1 MFKWLPSGKRLAQF
15 GVPVAFIAILVALI
29 IPVNTYWIDFFI
41 MVSMFTAVLIV
52 TLTMFINEPLDF
64 SSFPSMILF
73 TTLFRLVVNVTTTRS
88 ILSLGEAGKI
98 IDTFAHFVI
107 GGNYVIGVVVFG
119 IITIINFVVVT
130 NGAQRIGEVAA
141 RFTLDAL
148 PGKQISIDADLNA
161 GIINEDQARARRKK
175 LEMEADYFGAM
186 DGASRFVQRD
196 ALVSIILI
204 FINIGAGLVVGIWQ
218 QGRTFMESLTLFT
231 QLTIGD
237 GLVAQIPA
245 ILISTATGFMVT
257 KSSDEETMGESIIHQ
272 LTQVYQP
279 LVISGGFVVLL
290 GFIPGMPWFIMLPA
304 GISVMYLAW
313 NMNKQKSKT
322 PSPEEL
328 AAEKTAMEQGEGLT
342 AEQKAK
348 ESLAGLLQVDQL
360 ELEIG
365 YGLIPL
371 VDTEQHGDL
380 LERITNIRKQ
390 IAMTLGFIMPPMRIR
405 DNITIKP
412 GEYNIK
418 IKGSVVAKGDLV
430 LDRYLA
436 MNPLGD
442 DKTIEGTPTKEP
454 AFGLE
459 AYWIRPEERA
469 RAELAGFTVVD
480 PATVLATHI
489 TEVIKNNAT
498 DLLNRQ
504 AVTEMLDQIK
514 EQYSSLV
521 EDLIPARMQISELQK
536 VLQSLLKEKISIRN
550 LPVILETLADYVNV
564 TKDYELLTEYVR
576 LSLAR
581 QICSELI
588 DDENNLVV
596 ATLDP
601 QIEVMI
607 SQNLQQSPSGTIPVL
622 PPPYVRSLVDNIGR
636 MIQTMTNQGYL
647 PIFLVSP
654 RIRPYFRKLIERVYT
669 GVSVLSYSE
678 ITNDVVLKTI
688 GMVESPSGS
697 S

>member
-1 MFKWLPSGKRLAQF
+1 
-15 GVPVAFIAILVALI
+15 
-29 IPVNTYWIDFFI
+29 

-88 ILSLGEAGKI
+88 ILQFGEAGKI

-279 LVISGGFVVLL
+279 LMISGGFVVLL

-304 GISVMYLAW
+304 GFSVMYLAW
-313 NMNKQKSKT
+313 NMNKLKSKEPT
-322 PSPEEL
+322 PAEI
-328 AAEKTAMEQGEGLT
+328 AAEKTAMEQGEGLS

-418 IKGSVVAKGDLV
+418 IKGSVVTKGDLV

-489 TEVIKNNAT
+489 TEVIKNNAS

-521 EDLIPARMQISELQK
+521 EDLIPNRMQVSELQK

-678 ITNDVVLKTI
+678 ITNDVALKTI

>member
-1 MFKWLPSGKRLAQF
+1 M
-15 GVPVAFIAILVALI
+15 PVAFITILVALI
-29 IPVNTYWIDFFI
+29 VPVNTLVIDFFI
-41 MVSMFTAVLIV
+41 MISMFLAVLIV

-88 ILSLGEAGKI
+88 ILSEAKAGNI

-107 GGNYVIGVVVFG
+107 GGNYIVGVIVFV

-175 LEMEADYFGAM
+175 LEREADYFGAM

-204 FINIGAGLVVGIWQ
+204 FLNIGAGLVVGIWQ
-218 QGRTFMESLTLFT
+218 QGMDFKEALALFT

-257 KSSDEETMGESIIHQ
+257 KSKDEETMSESIIKQ
-272 LTQVYQP
+272 LTQVFQP
-279 LVISGGFVVLL
+279 LVISGGFVMIL
-290 GFIPGMPWFIMLPA
+290 GIIPGMPWFILIPA
-304 GISVMYLAW
+304 GLGIIYLAW
-313 NMNKQKSKT
+313 KMQIESGKEQT
-322 PSPEEL
+322 PEEI
-328 AAEKTAMEQGEGLT
+328 AAERTAMEQGEGLT
-342 AEQKAK
+342 AEQKQK
-348 ESLAGLLQVDQL
+348 ETLAGLLQVDQL

-442 DKTIEGTPTKEP
+442 DKSIEGTPTREP

-489 TEVIKNNAT
+489 TEVIKNNAP

-504 AVTEMLDQIK
+504 AVTEMLDQVK

-521 EDLIPARMQISELQK
+521 EDLIPGRMQVSELQK
-536 VLQSLLKEKISIRN
+536 VLQTLLKEKVSVRN
-550 LPVILETLADYVNV
+550 LPVILETLSDYVNV

-576 LSLAR
+576 LSLSR

-622 PPPYVRSLVDNIGR
+622 PPPYVRALVDNIGR

-647 PIFLVSP
+647 PVFLVSP